1 MKILFGITK
10 ANFGGAQRYV
20 FDLATE
26 AKRRGHEVAVLAGE
40 GLGLSERLEKEN
52 IRIIKIPGLE
62 RDISWTKE
70 IKTFFELTKVLRRE
84 RPDVFHINSSK
95 MGGLGG
101 LAARLVGIKKI
112 IFTTHGWA
120 FNEPRPEWQKMFIRF
135 LAWLTILL
143 SHKTICV
150 SEKTK
155 NDVADLL
162 FVENKLTLIYNGI
175 REFPMSQRHTDTF
188 TIGTIAELHKIKGL
202 DILLAA
208 WGKFVKNRKATLV
221 IMGEGE
227 ERLNLENMAK
237 NMNTSDSVIF
247 KGFVENARSFLK
259 DFDIFCLSSRS
270 EAMPYSL
277 LEVGFAGLPVIATE
291 VGGIPEVIENGLDGI
306 LVRPEDSEALF
317 SSLLLLSGDKN
328 LRQRLGEG
336 LKKKIKEKFSF
347 ERMAEETFKLY
358 SSR

>member
-1 MKILFGITK
+1 MKILYGITK

-26 AKRRGHEVAVLAGE
+26 AKRRGHEVVVLAGE
-40 GLGLSERLEKEN
+40 GRGLSERLEKEN
-52 IRIIKIPGLE
+52 IRIIKIPDLE

-70 IKTFFELTKVLRRE
+70 IKTFFELTKILKRE
-84 RPDVFHINSSK
+84 HPDVFHINSSK
-95 MGGLGG
+95 VGGLGA
-101 LAARLVGIKKI
+101 LAGRLVGTRKI
-112 IFTTHGWA
+112 IFTAHGWA

-155 NDVADLL
+155 NDVPNLP
-162 FVENKLTLIYNGI
+162 FVETKLAVIYNGI
-175 REFPMSQRHTDTF
+175 REFPMSRRHTDTF

-208 WGKFVKNRKATLV
+208 WGKFIKNKRAKLV
-221 IMGEGE
+221 IIGEGE

-237 NMNTSDSVIF
+237 NMNILDSVIF

-277 LEVGFAGLPVIATE
+277 LEAGFAGLPSIATA

-306 LVRPEDSEALF
+306 LIKPEDSEALF
-317 SSLLLLSGDKN
+317 SSLLLLSEDED
-328 LRQRLGEG
+328 LRQRLGES
-336 LKKKIKEKFSF
+336 LKEKIKAKFSF
-347 ERMAEETFKLY
+347 EKMAEETFKLY
-358 SSR
+358 S